1 MAIFNKAFDNNSVL
15 GSLPAFMFDG
25 ALMGGQ
31 VPSGCQLR
39 SSLPGMPLMCNPVH
53 PGFLEAIRDLYALTP
68 ATACYG
74 SNSVATMA
82 EDTID
87 GVLYVAAYTKGKIYA
102 MANDRPLSNMDE
114 LPSLLQAEVVACN
127 NIRPNTCALYK
138 FLGWQA
144 ERLPHYYRL
153 GQCPDYQLAKPMCH
167 TPLPVQQDL
176 NLKKIESSTVLIS
189 LGMPPTCHTP
199 HKDIWYLQRRYF
211 NYPHFHY
218 DVWAAQENGEL
229 LAYLVTRTVTAQDTG
244 CAAVVRLVDFIGED
258 AVLPRLG
265 GAIDA
270 MVCSV
275 GAEYIDC
282 YNAGIP
288 AAIWQA
294 AGFTERVEGD
304 GCIIP
309 NYLTPPLRE
318 NTEYYYFTNKPENFV
333 LFKADGDQDRP
344 NLT

>member
-1 MAIFNKAFDNNSVL
+1 MSDITFRLARL
-15 GSLPAFMFDG
+15 GED
-25 ALMGGQ
+25 
-31 VPSGCQLR
+31 
-39 SSLPGMPLMCNPVH
+39 H
-53 PGFLEAIRDLYALTP
+53 AIREFINQHFDMRLPLLNRPELYQYYYVGQDGVPQFAVAELDGQ
-68 ATACYG
+68 YL
-74 SNSVATMA
+74 SVAGYILA
-82 EDTID
+82 SADHCPD
-87 GVLYVAAYTKGKIYA
+87 VWVSVWVAAKGHNGVGLEL
-102 MANDRPLSNMDE
+102 MNE